1 MKLLATIAGSVGA
14 FIAATASSACWAFIL
29 DEPEMPESLLK

>member
-1 MKLLATIAGSVGA
+1 MKLFATDTAAIGEFLATIA
-14 FIAATASSACWAFIL
+14 TAGWIVVYL

>member
-1 MKLLATIAGSVGA
+1 MKLFATVTSAIGAFLATIA
-14 FIAATASSACWAFIL
+14 TAGCIVVYL